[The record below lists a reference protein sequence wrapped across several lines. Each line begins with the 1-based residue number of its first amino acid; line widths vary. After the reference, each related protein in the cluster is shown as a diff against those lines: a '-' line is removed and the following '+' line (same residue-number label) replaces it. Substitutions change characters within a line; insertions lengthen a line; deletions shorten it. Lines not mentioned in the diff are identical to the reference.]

1 MSCPR
6 VIRTP
11 GDGRKL
17 PLGTGLLNIAGEK
30 IEDSGILGHPIEF
43 FQAGDCHLP
52 FIYDKIWDVTM
63 KGGSL
68 CAV

>member
-1 MSCPR
+1 M
-6 VIRTP
+6 P
-11 GDGRKL
+11 GEGGKRL
-17 PLGTGLLNIAGEK
+17 QGTGLLNIAGEK
-30 IEDSGILGHPIEF
+30 IEHSGTLGHPIEF